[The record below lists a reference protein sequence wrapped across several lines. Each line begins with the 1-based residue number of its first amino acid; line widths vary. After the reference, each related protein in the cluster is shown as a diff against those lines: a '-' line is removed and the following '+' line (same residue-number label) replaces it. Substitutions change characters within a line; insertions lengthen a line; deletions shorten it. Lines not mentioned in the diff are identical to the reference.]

1 MRNLI
6 ICLVIAALMLVPVGY
21 LLAGIAAERLDQAAA
36 RIVVNEVIGACKDVA
51 VTLWR

>member
-6 ICLVIAALMLVPVGY
+6 ICLVIATLTLVPTGY
-21 LLAGIAAERLDQAAA
+21 VLAGIAAERLDQAAA

-51 VTLWR
+51 VELWR